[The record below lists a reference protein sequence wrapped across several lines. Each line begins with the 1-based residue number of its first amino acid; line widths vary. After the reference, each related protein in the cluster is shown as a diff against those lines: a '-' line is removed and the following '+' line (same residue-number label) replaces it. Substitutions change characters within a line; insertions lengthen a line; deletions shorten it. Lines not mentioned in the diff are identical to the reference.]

1 MCETR
6 RLQPV
11 YTGKGWSWIG
21 FEQTQSRRWVGTFCF
36 WLKADMTRLFLYSCF
51 CHYHRLRSGG
61 DMRRPERAELVRIAN
76 YFCLLVAVSV
86 CSVASLAGLPDSGF
100 MSIALAQSAALTASQ
115 SEALNAYN
123 KTVQDF
129 RAILRERRAQ
139 IDAKQKLSEK
149 PGQALY
155 LARVAMMGAYKDLT
169 DVMPSRIGRPN
180 KYKIPPAYFDADNEP
195 LIDEYKNLFRTMQ
208 APPASAQASDTPYK
222 DVVDLGTV
230 IARVKGLD
238 AANSEVAGR
247 ISLAVFFAETD
258 GNQNIGNARSES
270 YKGSFQTGVSEDKIG
285 RKKWAAIKKSVAV
298 LDPKLNA
305 RDDKEEARVGNSD
318 QRYNH
323 WTAVRNGLM
332 NAHADLFPKIP
343 AIMKALPDPIDQMRF
358 FELIQ
363 IIPSPAK
370 AALNSGNLLNYRIS
384 EPRIMG
390 YLRNNSMFAYGKADR
405 AKTSATMREIL
416 DSMWLFNDIFDR
428 ALAKFGEIKAQ
439 QKG

>member
-1 MCETR
+1 MGI
-6 RLQPV
+6 LS
-11 YTGKGWSWIG
+11 YHGLAIIG
-21 FEQTQSRRWVGTFCF
+21 
-36 WLKADMTRLFLYSCF
+36 
-51 CHYHRLRSGG
+51 
-61 DMRRPERAELVRIAN
+61 
-76 YFCLLVAVSV
+76 V
-86 CSVASLAGLPDSGF
+86 CTLATVAGLPNPTS
-100 MSIALAQSAALTASQ
+100 MALGQPALTAAQ

-123 KTVQDF
+123 RTVQDF
-129 RAILRERRAQ
+129 KSVLGERRAQ
-139 IDAKQKLSEK
+139 IDAKQKLPEK

-169 DVMPSRIGRPN
+169 DVMPSKIGRPN

-195 LIDEYKNLFRTMQ
+195 LIDEYKNLFRIMQ
-208 APPASAQASDTPYK
+208 APPAGAQPSDTPFK

-230 IARVKGLD
+230 IARIKGLD
-238 AANSEVAGR
+238 AAHAEVAGR

-258 GNQNIGNARSES
+258 GNQNIGNARSDL
-270 YKGSFQTGVSEDKIG
+270 YKGSFQTGVSEDKLG
-285 RKKWAAIKKSVAV
+285 EKKWAGIKKSVAA
-298 LDPKLNA
+298 LDPKVNA
-305 RDDKEEARVGNSD
+305 RDDKEQARVGSSD
-318 QRYNH
+318 RRYNH

-370 AALNSGNLLNYRIS
+370 SALNSGNLLNYRIS

-390 YLRNNSMFAYGKADR
+390 YLRNNSMFAFGKADR
-405 AKTSATMREIL
+405 AKTSVTMREIL
-416 DSMWLFNDIFDR
+416 DSMWLFNDIFQR
-428 ALAKFGEIKAQ
+428 ALAKFDEVKAQ

>member
-1 MCETR
+1 M
-6 RLQPV
+6 
-11 YTGKGWSWIG
+11 
-21 FEQTQSRRWVGTFCF
+21 
-36 WLKADMTRLFLYSCF
+36 
-51 CHYHRLRSGG
+51 
-61 DMRRPERAELVRIAN
+61 RIAN
-76 YFCLLVAVSV
+76 RSRVLAAIGLCGLGYVVALPFDVGNLSFV
-86 CSVASLAGLPDSGF
+86 SLAAGQGT
-100 MSIALAQSAALTASQ
+100 ALTKPQ
-115 SEALNAYN
+115 SEALDAYN

-129 RAILRERRAQ
+129 KAILAERRAQ
-139 IDAKQKLSEK
+139 INAKQKLPDL

-180 KYKIPPAYFDADNEP
+180 KYKIPPAYFDAANEP
-195 LIDEYKNLFRTMQ
+195 LIDEYKALQGIMQ
-208 APPASAQASDTPYK
+208 APPANAQKSDTPFK
-222 DVVDLGTV
+222 DVVDLGTA

-238 AANSEVAGR
+238 QAHAEVAGR
-247 ISLAVFFAETD
+247 ISLAVFYAETD
-258 GNQNIGNARSES
+258 GHQNIGNARSNA

-285 RKKWAAIKKSVAV
+285 QKKWEAIKKSIAA

-318 QRYNH
+318 PRYNH

-332 NAHADLFPKIP
+332 NAHADLFPRIP
-343 AIMKALPDPIDQMRF
+343 AIMKALPNPIDQMRF

-370 AALNSGNLLNYRIS
+370 TALNSGNLVNYRIS
-384 EPRIMG
+384 ESRIMG
-390 YLRNNSMFAYGKADR
+390 YLRNNSMFAYGKTDR

-428 ALAKFGEIKAQ
+428 ALAKFNEIKAQ
-439 QKG
+439 QG

>member
-1 MCETR
+1 MKQWEEMQN
-6 RLQPV
+6 L
-11 YTGKGWSWIG
+11 
-21 FEQTQSRRWVGTFCF
+21 
-36 WLKADMTRLFLYSCF
+36 
-51 CHYHRLRSGG
+51 HLR
-61 DMRRPERAELVRIAN
+61 ITN

-86 CSVASLAGLPDSGF
+86 CSVANLAGLPDSGF
-100 MSIALAQSAALTASQ
+100 MSIALAQSAALTGSQ
-115 SEALNAYN
+115 SDALNAYN

-129 RAILRERRAQ
+129 RSILRERRAQ
-139 IDAKQKLSEK
+139 IDAKQKLPDK
-149 PGQALY
+149 PGQDLY

-169 DVMPSRIGRPN
+169 DVLPSRIGRPN
-180 KYKIPPAYFDADNEP
+180 KYRIPPAYFDADNEP
-195 LIDEYKNLFRTMQ
+195 LVDEYKNLFRIMQ
-208 APPASAQASDTPYK
+208 APPADAQKSDTPFK

-230 IARVKGLD
+230 LARVKGLD
-238 AANSEVAGR
+238 AAHAEVAGR
-247 ISLAVFFAETD
+247 ISLAVFYAETD
-258 GNQNIGNARSES
+258 GNQNIGNARSNA

-285 RKKWAAIKKSVAV
+285 QKKWAAIKKSVAAI
-298 LDPKLNA
+298 DPKLSA

>member
-1 MCETR
+1 
-6 RLQPV
+6 
-11 YTGKGWSWIG
+11 
-21 FEQTQSRRWVGTFCF
+21 
-36 WLKADMTRLFLYSCF
+36 
-51 CHYHRLRSGG
+51 
-61 DMRRPERAELVRIAN
+61 VRILNYSGLLAVVGLCGLAN
-76 YFCLLVAVSV
+76 
-86 CSVASLAGLPDSGF
+86 LAGHPADNGNLGF
-100 MSIALAQSAALTASQ
+100 ISSAMAQAAALTTSQ
-115 SEALNAYN
+115 SDALKAYN
-123 KTVQDF
+123 KAVKYF
-129 RAILRERRAQ
+129 MAILSERRAQ
-139 IDAKQKLSEK
+139 INSHQKLPDV

-155 LARVAMMGAYKDLT
+155 LARVSMMGAYKDLT
-169 DVMPSRIGRPN
+169 DVLPSRIGRPN

-195 LIDEYKNLFRTMQ
+195 LVDEYKNLFAIMQ
-208 APPASAQASDTPYK
+208 APPANAQRSETPFK

-230 IARVKGLD
+230 VARVKGLD
-238 AANSEVAGR
+238 TAHAEVAGR

-258 GNQNIGNARSES
+258 GNQNIGNARSNS
-270 YKGSFQTGVSEDKIG
+270 YKGSFQTGVSEDKNG
-285 RKKWAAIKKSVAV
+285 RKRWEAIKKSVAA
-298 LDPKLNA
+298 LAARLNA
-305 RDDKEEARVGNSD
+305 RDDKEEVRAGKSD

-370 AALNSGNLLNYRIS
+370 AALNSGNLLKYRIS

-390 YLRNNSMFAYGKADR
+390 YLRNNSMFAFGKADR

>member
-1 MCETR
+1 
-6 RLQPV
+6 
-11 YTGKGWSWIG
+11 
-21 FEQTQSRRWVGTFCF
+21 
-36 WLKADMTRLFLYSCF
+36 
-51 CHYHRLRSGG
+51 
-61 DMRRPERAELVRIAN
+61 VRIAN
-76 YFCLLVAVSV
+76 RSRVLAAIGLCGLGYVVALPFDVGNLSFV
-86 CSVASLAGLPDSGF
+86 SLAAGQGT
-100 MSIALAQSAALTASQ
+100 ALTKPQ
-115 SEALNAYN
+115 SEALDAYN

-129 RAILRERRAQ
+129 KAILAERRAQ
-139 IDAKQKLSEK
+139 INAKQKLPDL

-155 LARVAMMGAYKDLT
+155 LTRVAMMGAYKDLT

-180 KYKIPPAYFDADNEP
+180 KYKIPPAYFDAANEP
-195 LIDEYKNLFRTMQ
+195 LIDEYKALQGIMQ
-208 APPASAQASDTPYK
+208 APPANAQKSDTPFK
-222 DVVDLGTV
+222 DVVDLGTA

-238 AANSEVAGR
+238 QAHAEVAGR
-247 ISLAVFFAETD
+247 ISLAVFYAETD
-258 GNQNIGNARSES
+258 GHQNIGNARSNA

-285 RKKWAAIKKSVAV
+285 QKKWEAIKKSIAA

-318 QRYNH
+318 PRYNH

-332 NAHADLFPKIP
+332 NAHADLFPRIP
-343 AIMKALPDPIDQMRF
+343 AIMKALPNPIDQMRF

-370 AALNSGNLLNYRIS
+370 TALNSGNLVNYRIS

-390 YLRNNSMFAYGKADR
+390 YLRNNSMFAYGKTDR

-428 ALAKFGEIKAQ
+428 ALAKFNEIKAQ
-439 QKG
+439 QG

>member
-1 MCETR
+1 MR
-6 RLQPV
+6 ILSYLRLTTVIGLCSLANVVELPV
-11 YTGKGWSWIG
+11 KIG
-21 FEQTQSRRWVGTFCF
+21 NAGF
-36 WLKADMTRLFLYSCF
+36 
-51 CHYHRLRSGG
+51 
-61 DMRRPERAELVRIAN
+61 I
-76 YFCLLVAVSV
+76 
-86 CSVASLAGLPDSGF
+86 SVALGQP
-100 MSIALAQSAALTASQ
+100 ALTTSQ
-115 SEALNAYN
+115 SDALNTYN

-129 RAILRERRAQ
+129 RSILSERRAQ
-139 IDAKQKLSEK
+139 INAKQKLPDV

-155 LARVAMMGAYKDLT
+155 LARVNIMGAYKDLT
-169 DVMPSRIGRPN
+169 DVLPSRIGRPN

-195 LIDEYKNLFRTMQ
+195 LIDEYKTLLGILH
-208 APPASAQASDTPYK
+208 APPANAQNSDTPFK

-230 IARVKGLD
+230 IARAKGLN
-238 AANSEVAGR
+238 AENAEVAGR
-247 ISLAVFFAETD
+247 ISLGVFFAETD
-258 GNQNIGNARSES
+258 GNQNIGNARSNK
-270 YKGSFQTGVSEDKIG
+270 YMGSFQTGVDEDQIG
-285 RKKWAAIKKSVAV
+285 QKKWAAIKKFVAA
-298 LDPKLNA
+298 LDPTLNA
-305 RDDKEEARVGNSD
+305 RDDKEEARAGNSD

-323 WTAVRNGLM
+323 WTGVRNGLM

-363 IIPSPAK
+363 FIPSPAK

-390 YLRNNSMFAYGKADR
+390 YLRNNNMFAFGKTDR

-416 DSMWLFNDIFDR
+416 DSMWLFNDILDR

>member
-1 MCETR
+1 M
-6 RLQPV
+6 
-11 YTGKGWSWIG
+11 
-21 FEQTQSRRWVGTFCF
+21 
-36 WLKADMTRLFLYSCF
+36 
-51 CHYHRLRSGG
+51 
-61 DMRRPERAELVRIAN
+61 RIAN
-76 YFCLLVAVSV
+76 RSRVLAAIGLCGLGYVVALPFDVGNLSFV
-86 CSVASLAGLPDSGF
+86 SLAAGQGT
-100 MSIALAQSAALTASQ
+100 ALTKPQ
-115 SEALNAYN
+115 SEALDAYN

-129 RAILRERRAQ
+129 KAILAERRAQ
-139 IDAKQKLSEK
+139 INAKQKLPDL

-180 KYKIPPAYFDADNEP
+180 KYKIPPAYFDAANES
-195 LIDEYKNLFRTMQ
+195 LIDEYKALQGIMQ
-208 APPASAQASDTPYK
+208 APPANAQKSDTPFK
-222 DVVDLGTV
+222 DVVDLGTA

-238 AANSEVAGR
+238 QAHAEVAGR
-247 ISLAVFFAETD
+247 ISLAVFYAETD
-258 GNQNIGNARSES
+258 GHQNIGNARSNA

-285 RKKWAAIKKSVAV
+285 QKKWEAIKKSIAA

-318 QRYNH
+318 PRYNH

-332 NAHADLFPKIP
+332 NAHADLFPRIP
-343 AIMKALPDPIDQMRF
+343 AIMKALPNPIDQMRF

-370 AALNSGNLLNYRIS
+370 TALNSGNLVNYRIS

-390 YLRNNSMFAYGKADR
+390 YLRNNSMFAYGKTDR

-428 ALAKFGEIKAQ
+428 ALAKFNEIKAQ
-439 QKG
+439 QG

>member
-1 MCETR
+1 MN
-6 RLQPV
+6 
-11 YTGKGWSWIG
+11 
-21 FEQTQSRRWVGTFCF
+21 
-36 WLKADMTRLFLYSCF
+36 
-51 CHYHRLRSGG
+51 
-61 DMRRPERAELVRIAN
+61 IAN
-76 YFCLLVAVSV
+76 FGLI
-86 CSVASLAGLPDSGF
+86 SLALGQP
-100 MSIALAQSAALTASQ
+100 MALTKSQ
-115 SEALNAYN
+115 SDALNAYN

-129 RAILRERRAQ
+129 RSILSERRAQ
-139 IDAKQKLSEK
+139 IESKQKLPDK
-149 PGQALY
+149 PGQDLY

-169 DVMPSRIGRPN
+169 DTLPSRIGRPN

-195 LIDEYKNLFRTMQ
+195 LIDEYKKLFAIMQ
-208 APPASAQASDTPYK
+208 APPANAQKSDTPFK

-230 IARVKGLD
+230 IARIKGLD
-238 AANSEVAGR
+238 ASHAEVAGR

-258 GNQNIGNARSES
+258 GNQNIGNARSDA

-285 RKKWAAIKKSVAV
+285 EKKWAAIKKSVAA

-305 RDDKEEARVGNSD
+305 RDDKEQARVGNSD

-370 AALNSGNLLNYRIS
+370 SALNSRDLLNYQIS

-405 AKTSATMREIL
+405 AKTTVTMREIL

-428 ALAKFGEIKAQ
+428 ALSRFNEIKAQ
-439 QKG
+439 QRG

>member
-1 MCETR
+1 M
-6 RLQPV
+6 
-11 YTGKGWSWIG
+11 
-21 FEQTQSRRWVGTFCF
+21 
-36 WLKADMTRLFLYSCF
+36 
-51 CHYHRLRSGG
+51 
-61 DMRRPERAELVRIAN
+61 RIAN
-76 YFCLLVAVSV
+76 RSRVLAAIGLCGLGYVVALPFDVGNLSFV
-86 CSVASLAGLPDSGF
+86 SLAAGQGT
-100 MSIALAQSAALTASQ
+100 ALTKLQ
-115 SEALNAYN
+115 SEALDAYN

-129 RAILRERRAQ
+129 KAILAERRAQ
-139 IDAKQKLSEK
+139 INAKQKLPDL

-180 KYKIPPAYFDADNEP
+180 KYKIPPAYFDAANEP
-195 LIDEYKNLFRTMQ
+195 LIDEYKALQGIMQ
-208 APPASAQASDTPYK
+208 APPANAQKSDTPFK
-222 DVVDLGTV
+222 DVVDLGTA

-238 AANSEVAGR
+238 QAHAEVAGR
-247 ISLAVFFAETD
+247 ISLAVFYAETD
-258 GNQNIGNARSES
+258 GHQNIGNARSNA

-285 RKKWAAIKKSVAV
+285 QKKWEAIKKSIAA

-318 QRYNH
+318 PRYNH

-332 NAHADLFPKIP
+332 NAHADLFPRIP
-343 AIMKALPDPIDQMRF
+343 AIMKALPNPIDQMRF

-370 AALNSGNLLNYRIS
+370 TALNSGNLVNYRIS

-390 YLRNNSMFAYGKADR
+390 YLRNNSMFAYGKTDR

-428 ALAKFGEIKAQ
+428 ALAKFNEIKAQ
-439 QKG
+439 QG

>member
-1 MCETR
+1 M
-6 RLQPV
+6 
-11 YTGKGWSWIG
+11 
-21 FEQTQSRRWVGTFCF
+21 
-36 WLKADMTRLFLYSCF
+36 
-51 CHYHRLRSGG
+51 
-61 DMRRPERAELVRIAN
+61 RIAN
-76 YFCLLVAVSV
+76 RSRVLAAIGLCGLGYVVALPFDVGNLSFV
-86 CSVASLAGLPDSGF
+86 SLAAGQGT
-100 MSIALAQSAALTASQ
+100 ALTKLQ
-115 SEALNAYN
+115 SEALDAYN

-129 RAILRERRAQ
+129 KAILAERRAQ
-139 IDAKQKLSEK
+139 INAKQKLPDL

-180 KYKIPPAYFDADNEP
+180 KYKIPPAYFDAANEP
-195 LIDEYKNLFRTMQ
+195 LIDEYKALQGIMQ
-208 APPASAQASDTPYK
+208 APPANAQKSDTPFK
-222 DVVDLGTV
+222 DVVDLGTA

-238 AANSEVAGR
+238 QAHAEVAGR
-247 ISLAVFFAETD
+247 ISLAVFYAETD
-258 GNQNIGNARSES
+258 GNQNIGNARSNA

-285 RKKWAAIKKSVAV
+285 QKKWEAIKKSIAA

-318 QRYNH
+318 PRYNH

-332 NAHADLFPKIP
+332 NAHADLFPRIP
-343 AIMKALPDPIDQMRF
+343 AIMKALPNPIDQMRF

-370 AALNSGNLLNYRIS
+370 TALNSGNLVNYRIS

-390 YLRNNSMFAYGKADR
+390 YLRNNSMFAYGKTDR

-428 ALAKFGEIKAQ
+428 ALAKFNEIKAQ
-439 QKG
+439 QG

>member
-1 MCETR
+1 
-6 RLQPV
+6 
-11 YTGKGWSWIG
+11 
-21 FEQTQSRRWVGTFCF
+21 
-36 WLKADMTRLFLYSCF
+36 
-51 CHYHRLRSGG
+51 
-61 DMRRPERAELVRIAN
+61 MRRPERAELMSIPN
-76 YFCLLVAVSV
+76 YFCLLMAAGV
-86 CSVASLAGLPDSGF
+86 CSLANLAGLPDSGF
-100 MSIALAQSAALTASQ
+100 LSVALAQSAALSASQ

-129 RAILRERRAQ
+129 RSILKERRAQ

-169 DVMPSRIGRPN
+169 DLLPSRIGRPN

-195 LIDEYKNLFRTMQ
+195 LIDEYKNLFRIMQ
-208 APPASAQASDTPYK
+208 APPANAQASDTPYK

-230 IARVKGLD
+230 IARAKGLD
-238 AANSEVAGR
+238 AAHAEVAGR

-285 RKKWAAIKKSVAV
+285 RGKWAAIKKSVAA

-416 DSMWLFNDIFDR
+416 DSMWLFDDIFDR

>member
-1 MCETR
+1 M
-6 RLQPV
+6 
-11 YTGKGWSWIG
+11 
-21 FEQTQSRRWVGTFCF
+21 
-36 WLKADMTRLFLYSCF
+36 
-51 CHYHRLRSGG
+51 
-61 DMRRPERAELVRIAN
+61 RIAN
-76 YFCLLVAVSV
+76 RSRVLAAIGLCGLGYVVALPFDVGNLSFV
-86 CSVASLAGLPDSGF
+86 SLAAGQGT
-100 MSIALAQSAALTASQ
+100 ALTKPQ
-115 SEALNAYN
+115 SEALDAYN

-129 RAILRERRAQ
+129 KAILAERRAQ
-139 IDAKQKLSEK
+139 INAKQKLPDL

-180 KYKIPPAYFDADNEP
+180 KYKIPPAYFDAANEP
-195 LIDEYKNLFRTMQ
+195 LIDEYKALQGIMQ
-208 APPASAQASDTPYK
+208 APPANAQKSDTPFK
-222 DVVDLGTV
+222 DVVDLGTA

-238 AANSEVAGR
+238 QAHAEVAGR
-247 ISLAVFFAETD
+247 ISLAVFYAETD
-258 GNQNIGNARSES
+258 GHQNIGNARSNA

-285 RKKWAAIKKSVAV
+285 QKKWEAIKKSIAA

-318 QRYNH
+318 PRYNH

-332 NAHADLFPKIP
+332 NAHADLFPRIP
-343 AIMKALPDPIDQMRF
+343 AIMKALPNPIDQMRF

-370 AALNSGNLLNYRIS
+370 TALNSGNLVNYRIS

-390 YLRNNSMFAYGKADR
+390 YLRNNSMFAYGKTDR

-428 ALAKFGEIKAQ
+428 ALAKFNEIKAQ
-439 QKG
+439 QG

>member
-1 MCETR
+1 MRISNYLRISAVLGLCGLASFVE
-6 RLQPV
+6 LPANIGNLAYVSEALGQP
-11 YTGKGWSWIG
+11 
-21 FEQTQSRRWVGTFCF
+21 
-36 WLKADMTRLFLYSCF
+36 
-51 CHYHRLRSGG
+51 
-61 DMRRPERAELVRIAN
+61 
-76 YFCLLVAVSV
+76 
-86 CSVASLAGLPDSGF
+86 
-100 MSIALAQSAALTASQ
+100 AALTAAQ
-115 SEALNAYN
+115 SDALNAYN
-123 KTVQDF
+123 KTVQGF
-129 RAILRERRAQ
+129 RSILSERRAQ
-139 IDAKQKLSEK
+139 INSGQKLPDI

-155 LARVAMMGAYKDLT
+155 LARVSMMGAYKDLT
-169 DVMPSRIGRPN
+169 DVLPSKIGRPN

-195 LIDEYKNLFRTMQ
+195 LIDEYKALNAIMQ
-208 APPASAQASDTPYK
+208 APPASAQNSDTPFK

-238 AANSEVAGR
+238 AAHAEVAGR

-258 GNQNIGNARSES
+258 GHQNIGNARSNA

-285 RKKWAAIKKSVAV
+285 QKKWAAIKKSVAA

-305 RDDKEEARVGNSD
+305 RDDKEQARVGNSD

-332 NAHADLFPKIP
+332 NAHAELLPKIP
-343 AIMKALPDPIDQMRF
+343 AIMQALPDPIDQMRF

-370 AALNSGNLLNYRIS
+370 SALNSGNLLNYRIS

-390 YLRNNSMFAYGKADR
+390 YLRNNSMFAFGKVDR

-428 ALAKFGEIKAQ
+428 ALTKFGEVKAQ

>member
-1 MCETR
+1 M
-6 RLQPV
+6 
-11 YTGKGWSWIG
+11 
-21 FEQTQSRRWVGTFCF
+21 
-36 WLKADMTRLFLYSCF
+36 
-51 CHYHRLRSGG
+51 
-61 DMRRPERAELVRIAN
+61 RIAN
-76 YFCLLVAVSV
+76 RSRVLAAIGLCGLGYVVALPFDVGNLSFV
-86 CSVASLAGLPDSGF
+86 SLAAGQGT
-100 MSIALAQSAALTASQ
+100 ALTKPQ
-115 SEALNAYN
+115 SEALDAYN

-129 RAILRERRAQ
+129 KAILAERRAQ
-139 IDAKQKLSEK
+139 INAKQKLPDL

-180 KYKIPPAYFDADNEP
+180 KYKIPPAYFDAANEP
-195 LIDEYKNLFRTMQ
+195 LIDEYKALQGIMQ
-208 APPASAQASDTPYK
+208 APPANAQKSDTPFK
-222 DVVDLGTV
+222 DVVDLGTA

-238 AANSEVAGR
+238 QAHAEVAGR
-247 ISLAVFFAETD
+247 ISLAVFYAETD
-258 GNQNIGNARSES
+258 GHQNIGNARSNA

-285 RKKWAAIKKSVAV
+285 QKKWEAIKKSIAA

-318 QRYNH
+318 PRYNH

-332 NAHADLFPKIP
+332 NAHADLFPRIP
-343 AIMKALPDPIDQMRF
+343 AIMKALPNPIDQMRF

-370 AALNSGNLLNYRIS
+370 TALNSGNLVNYRIS
-384 EPRIMG
+384 ELRIMG
-390 YLRNNSMFAYGKADR
+390 YLRNNSMFAYGKTDR

-428 ALAKFGEIKAQ
+428 ALAKFNEIKAQ
-439 QKG
+439 QG